1 MRTEYSRLWS
11 MNIDYLKT
19 VLCNYCRSHMYC
31 VKGGTADYLV
41 DAVKRRFGLE

>member
-11 MNIDYLKT
+11 MNIDYRKT

-31 VKGGTADYLV
+31 VKAKPYFSGKSGKV
-41 DAVKRRFGLE
+41 